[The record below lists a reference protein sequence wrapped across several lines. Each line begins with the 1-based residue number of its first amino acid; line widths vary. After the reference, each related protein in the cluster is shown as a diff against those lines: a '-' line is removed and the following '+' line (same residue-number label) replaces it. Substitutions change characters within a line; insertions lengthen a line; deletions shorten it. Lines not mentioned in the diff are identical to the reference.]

1 MKKKMIFGAAMLL
14 FGLTVVA
21 NPPAPTGD
29 PVAGT
34 SGYTGSCLRPL
45 SIEYEDLIKAKQES
59 NNSIDTVPPHT
70 NNISTGIYDN
80 SPIDDAVM
88 DKLFQGA
95 AAITK
100 EYSHLEEE
108 GPLATATLLLL
119 GLAGS
124 FAGVKIYQNN
134 KQKKE
139 DEI

>member
-21 NPPAPTGD
+21 NPPAPTGN

-34 SGYTGSCLRPL
+34 SGYTGSYLQPQ
-45 SIEYEDLIKAKQES
+45 SA
-59 NNSIDTVPPHT
+59 
-70 NNISTGIYDN
+70 
-80 SPIDDAVM
+80 
-88 DKLFQGA
+88 
-95 AAITK
+95 
-100 EYSHLEEE
+100 E
-108 GPLATATLLLL
+108 GPLAPATLLLL